1 MSKLILPTTHQGTGE
16 GVTRDFNELEIV
28 DVGFEDRAKKEM
40 SIANAVGA
48 VLVAKYNNRE
58 WKVIVDVE
66 GGLLIIGCDS
76 VSNEKGYHI
85 HMDGRTIKQL
95 EQRALFAAGEILE
108 RHNLA
113 RTKGYDIDNFETLVR
128 DAKDNVVTIDS
139 AAEPI

>member
-1 MSKLILPTTHQGTGE
+1 MKLILPTTHQGTGE
-16 GVTRDFNELEIV
+16 GVTRDFNQIEVV
-28 DVGFEDRAKKEM
+28 DAGFEARAKKEM
-40 SIANAVGA
+40 TMANAIGA

-58 WKVIVDVE
+58 WKVIVDIE

-76 VSNEKGYHI
+76 ISNEKGYHI
-85 HMDGRTIKQL
+85 HIAGRTIQQL

-113 RTKGYDIDNFETLVR
+113 RSKGYNIDKFETLAR
-128 DAKDNVVTIDS
+128 DAHDNVITLDS